1 MTSILP
7 RQARAF
13 VIRSVHAHARI
24 KAIDATRAKVCGR
37 ARGAHRRGLQGRRRK
52 PISPDPSLSAPVE
65 AQRAF
70 RTWFSLTATG
80 RWFRHLLPLAVGKVH
95 YVGEAVV
102 LVVAETLAIAK
113 DACELVEI
121 DYEALTAVVDTALA
135 AEADA
140 RGCAILS
147 ARM

>member
-1 MTSILP
+1 VVLVN
-7 RQARAF
+7 R
-13 VIRSVHAHARI
+13 
-24 KAIDATRAKVCGR
+24 DG
-37 ARGAHRRGLQGRRRK
+37 
-52 PISPDPSLSAPVE
+52 PVVP
-65 AQRAF
+65 
-70 RTWFSLTATG
+70 TTYY
-80 RWFRHLLPLAVGKVH
+80 PLAVGKVH

-121 DYEALTAVVDTALA
+121 DYEALPAVVDTALA
-135 AEADA
+135 RKPTR